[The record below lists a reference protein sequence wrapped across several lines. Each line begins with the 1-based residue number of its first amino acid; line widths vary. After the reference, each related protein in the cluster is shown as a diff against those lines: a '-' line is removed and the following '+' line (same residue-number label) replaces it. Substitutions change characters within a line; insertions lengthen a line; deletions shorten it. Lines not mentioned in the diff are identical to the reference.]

1 MLTIMCLDLVILD
14 TNYQVPA
21 MRIQFTLSPHCSS
34 LFCLKIL
41 ILKIILDF
49 EKVENTIKFSYTL
62 HPISF
67 FL

>member
-1 MLTIMCLDLVILD
+1 MLTIMFLDLLILD

-21 MRIQFTLSPHCSS
+21 MRIQFTLSPHCS
-34 LFCLKIL
+34 LFFFKIF